1 MKKNLSTLAPLAVFA
16 AVENI
21 INIFSND
28 AALLLILLSFAA
40 LIFETSFWCCHGYH
54 SWQEHE

>member
-1 MKKNLSTLAPLAVFA
+1 MKDIKTLISLAAFA
-16 AVENI
+16 AVVNI

-28 AALLLILLSFAA
+28 IALLLILLSFAA
-40 LIFETSFWCCHGYH
+40 LIFEISFWCCHGYH